1 MTLLRI
7 ASDGRFII
15 EPVFVEGKAW
25 KGDRTIPN
33 GEIITTPLTG
43 DALSKYLRQ
52 NFKQMYGIWDE
63 IDAEIKEDREAINQ
77 RKNAV
82 NTFND
87 EEVKISKILDDV
99 KEFVDEGNVSD
110 FRRNRNKM
118 VRQAIRDKNKLRER
132 EIKKKI
138 RELEKQKNKES
149 VRKSDKI
156 NPFKH

>member
-25 KGDRTIPN
+25 KGDRYVPH
-33 GEIITTPLTG
+33 GEIIKTPLTG
-43 DALSKYLRQ
+43 DALTKYINQ
-52 NFKQMYGIWDE
+52 NFHQLYGIWDE
-63 IDAEIKEDREAINQ
+63 IDAEIKTTREAVNQ

-87 EEVKISKILDDV
+87 EEVKISKIIDDV
-99 KEFVDEGNVSD
+99 KDFIEDGNVSEY
-110 FRRNRNKM
+110 RRQRNKM

-138 RELEKQKNKES
+138 RELEKQKNKQNT
-149 VRKSDKI
+149 RKSDKL
-156 NPFKH
+156 NAFKN

>member
-1 MTLLRI
+1 
-7 ASDGRFII
+7 
-15 EPVFVEGKAW
+15 
-25 KGDRTIPN
+25 
-33 GEIITTPLTG
+33 
-43 DALSKYLRQ
+43 
-52 NFKQMYGIWDE
+52 MYGIWDE

>member
-1 MTLLRI
+1 MSIYKFLVDT
-7 ASDGRFII
+7 DGETILYYA
-15 EPVFVEGKAW
+15 KA
-25 KGDRTIPN
+25 
-33 GEIITTPLTG
+33 TG
-43 DALSKYLRQ
+43 VYPKSISRYALSKYLRQ